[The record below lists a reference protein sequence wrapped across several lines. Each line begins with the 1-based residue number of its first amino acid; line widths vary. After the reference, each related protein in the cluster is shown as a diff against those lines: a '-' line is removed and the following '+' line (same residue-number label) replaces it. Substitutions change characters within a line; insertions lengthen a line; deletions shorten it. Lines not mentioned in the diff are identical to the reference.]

1 VWLKQG
7 KLVIDLTG
15 NQFDD
20 WPHEPVYIGEECSWF
35 SSFSGV
41 DGGPVNYR
49 QLGGSVEVEL
59 DASHE
64 EILSHAVWYSAT
76 IRMRCQRQSG

>member
-20 WPHEPVYIGEECSWF
+20 WPYDPVYVGEEFSWF
-35 SSFSGV
+35 ASFSGA
-41 DGGPVNYR
+41 DGGPANYR
-49 QLGGSVEVEL
+49 QFGGSIEVEL
-59 DASHE
+59 DASYA
-64 EILSHAVWYSAT
+64 EIVRHAS
-76 IRMRCQRQSG
+76 